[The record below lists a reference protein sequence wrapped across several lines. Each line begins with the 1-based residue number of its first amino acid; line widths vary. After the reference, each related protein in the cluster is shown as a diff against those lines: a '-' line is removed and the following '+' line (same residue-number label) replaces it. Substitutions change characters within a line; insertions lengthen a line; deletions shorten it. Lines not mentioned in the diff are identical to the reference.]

1 MSAESAESA
10 ESAVTRVHADWLTDK
25 AGHRRRLRR
34 IEQLR
39 GLQRLVQDDRSCVE
53 VLIQV
58 SAVDHALRALS
69 IQLPDDHLRH
79 RVQPA
84 TQAGDPPQPYLDE
97 MSVALARLIRS

>member
-1 MSAESAESA
+1 MSTESAL
-10 ESAVTRVHADWLTDK
+10 TRVHADWLTDK

-34 IEQLR
+34 IEGQLR
-39 GLQRLVQDDRSCVE
+39 GLQRQVQDDRSCGE

-69 IQLPDDHLRH
+69 IQLLDDHLRH